1 MFLLVKHKRS
11 LCKAGI
17 KQTCFSFMCSS
28 ASHRADCD
36 SCCTPHLFIAPAS
49 PLGGDVV
56 TAYLISLPKCSRPM
70 ASGVTVSQHQPL
82 NQLYNSRLYIHF
94 TFVLLHH
101 WLVACSD
108 LGHSQVQ
115 KCFKHETLFCRWPQC
130 ISTLHFQSNK
140 QHLTENVR
148 LSALIQH
155 FVKV

>member
-17 KQTCFSFMCSS
+17 KQTCYSFMCSS

-56 TAYLISLPKCSRPM
+56 TAYLISLPKCPRPT

-101 WLVACSD
+101 WLVARSD
-108 LGHSQVQ
+108 LTQSSSKV
-115 KCFKHETLFCRWPQC
+115 
-130 ISTLHFQSNK
+130 FQTWNIILPLASVYQHAALPIK
-140 QHLTENVR
+140 QTTSDWKR
-148 LSALIQH
+148 
-155 FVKV
+155 